1 MIVVR
6 FKVRCRPDTADR
18 ALATFRDVAGASRGL
33 EGVISF
39 DIGRDVLDEQSFVAV
54 EVFED
59 RAALDRQEALPE
71 TQSALALLGDLV
83 AEAPEATI
91 YDVSSSEPWGS

>member
-6 FKVRCRPDTADR
+6 FKVKCRPETSEQAFAAFSAVVGPSR
-18 ALATFRDVAGASRGL
+18 AV
-33 EGVISF
+33 EGVLHF
-39 DIGRDVLDEQSFVAV
+39 DIGRDVTDPDSFIAV

-59 RAALDRQEALPE
+59 RAALERQEALPAVQE
-71 TQSALALLGDLV
+71 IVGGLGDLV

-91 YDVSSSEPWGS
+91 YEIASSEPWG